1 MKKLLIFVN
10 VILVF
15 LLALSLW
22 GAFAGGEEVKLE
34 VGKKKNRSKTAAET
48 AAPAPARFKVPAS
61 EEAAAVIVR
70 KNVFDTQR
78 TGGMAAGRGGTTYS
92 LVGIYRVNKTQGAII
107 MSKGGVRRGNMPVKQ
122 FYRVG
127 ETLPNGYTLSEING
141 NQAVLMRGASRMTLD
156 MAFASESNTTR
167 TAARPNNNN
176 PMQQML
182 NLMQQSIGMQQ
193 RQQMNMMR
201 MMQNN
206 NSSNR
211 SGSNT
216 SRGSTNR
223 RSR

>member
-1 MKKLLIFVN
+1 MKKLLICGN
-10 VILVF
+10 VILIF
-15 LLALSLW
+15 LLAVSLW
-22 GAFAGGEEVKLE
+22 GAFFDGNGVELE
-34 VGKKKNRSKTAAET
+34 VGKKKKRSKTVVAAT
-48 AAPAPARFKVPAS
+48 IPAPSKFKVPGS
-61 EEAAAVIVR
+61 EEAVSTIVR

-78 TGGMAAGRGGTTYS
+78 TGGAVGGRGATYT

-107 MSKGGVRRGNMPVKQ
+107 KSQGGIRRGNMPVKQ

-127 ETLPNGYTLSEING
+127 DELPNGYTLSSINN
-141 NQAVLMRGASRMTLD
+141 NQAILMKGSSRMTLD
-156 MAFASESNTTR
+156 LALSSEGNTVRSNVRRNT
-167 TAARPNNNN
+167 N

-206 NSSNR
+206 NR
-211 SGSNT
+211 SGGSS

-223 RSR
+223 RGR

>member
-10 VILVF
+10 VILAF
-15 LLALSLW
+15 LLAISLW
-22 GAFAGGEEVKLE
+22 GAFFSGNEVKLE
-34 VGKKKNRSKTAAET
+34 VGKKKNRSKTVAET
-48 AAPAPARFKVPAS
+48 SAPAPARFKVPAS

-70 KNVFDTQR
+70 KNIFDTQR
-78 TGGMAAGRGGTTYS
+78 TGGAAAGRGGTTYT
-92 LVGIYRVNKTQGAII
+92 LVGIYRVKNTQGAII
-107 MSKGGVRRGNMPVKQ
+107 MSKGGIRRGNMPIKQ
-122 FYRVG
+122 FFRVG
-127 ETLPNGYTLSEING
+127 ETLPNGYTLSEINN
-141 NQAVLMRGASRMTLD
+141 NQAVLMRGSSRMTLD

-167 TAARPNNNN
+167 SVARPNTN

-206 NSSNR
+206 NSNNR
-211 SGSNT
+211 PGGNT

-223 RSR
+223 RGR